1 MEKARMEVDD
11 YRLNDLGEDLL
22 AMMPVLDLAKRTRQR
37 IQGLNPVKRVI
48 QGYTMGIMYV
58 EQTLSEMSKLT

>member
-22 AMMPVLDLAKRTRQR
+22 EMTPVRDSAKKMRPR

-48 QGYTMGIMYV
+48 QVFTMGIMYV
-58 EQTLSEMSKLT
+58 KASFCLKCQS

>member
-1 MEKARMEVDD
+1 MEKARMGVDD

-22 AMMPVLDLAKRTRQR
+22 EMMPVLDLAKKMRQR
-37 IQGLNPVKRVI
+37 IRGLDLVKRVI

-58 EQTLSEMSKLT
+58 KPTSSEPSKLT